1 MEDLF
6 NLLNQQQ
13 DIPPKEG
20 DIKNLLVNQTWV
32 LVNKIKDEKTFYF
45 FHDDNKLTRT
55 TNGSTSKAQWH
66 YVNANYIRITSNGEI
81 NVIKM
86 NFRDE
91 DILTL
96 DIDRHS
102 NSLAVFINETRSN
115 TSFNTYDDI
124 TNYLHD
130 KYVNKAKNIINKH
143 QYYYIEQS
151 EEYGPVTAEYLIKRV
166 EDDSIN
172 AQCLIRDIN
181 DYDYS
186 KRLRIQDL
194 IDVI

>member
-1 MEDLF
+1 MKDVFDLLAKTEQ
-6 NLLNQQQ
+6 NSLQLDTKRLLIDQNW
-13 DIPPKEG
+13 I
-20 DIKNLLVNQTWV
+20 
-32 LVNKIKDEKTFYF
+32 LVNKINETKTSYV
-45 FHDDNKLTRT
+45 FHDNNKLTRT
-55 TNGSTSKAQWH
+55 NNGVISEAQWH
-66 YVNANYIRITSNGEI
+66 YVNPNYIRITSNGSI

-86 NFRDE
+86 TFRDE

-102 NSLAVFINETRSN
+102 NELAVFINQSKSD
-115 TSFNTYDDI
+115 TSFSTYEDI
-124 TNYLHD
+124 TDYLHD
-130 KYVNKAKNIINKH
+130 KYITKAKSLIYNH

-151 EEYGPVTAEYLIKRV
+151 TEFGPYTAEYLIEKAKNKH
-166 EDDSIN
+166 IN

-181 DYDYS
+181 DNDYS

>member
-13 DIPPKEG
+13 DLNSKEA
-20 DIKNLLVNQTWV
+20 DIKGLLVNQNWV

-45 FHDDNKLTRT
+45 FHENNQLTRT
-55 TNGSTSKAQWH
+55 TNGAISKAQWH

-96 DIDRHS
+96 DIDRRS
-102 NSLAVFINETRSN
+102 NNLAIFINETRSGVN
-115 TSFNTYDDI
+115 FNTYDDI
-124 TNYLHD
+124 TSYLHS
-130 KYVNKAKNIINKH
+130 KYVTKAKNIINKH
-143 QYYYIEQS
+143 QYYYIEHS
-151 EEYGPVTAEYLIKRV
+151 EEFGPVAAEYLLKRV
-166 EDDSIN
+166 ENNSIN

>member
-13 DIPPKEG
+13 NLNGSDPDVKS
-20 DIKNLLVNQTWV
+20 LLVNQNWV
-32 LVNKIKDEKTFYF
+32 LVNKIKEEKTFYF
-45 FHDDNKLTRT
+45 FHENNKLTRT
-55 TNGSTSKAQWH
+55 TNGTVSNAQWH

-102 NSLAVFINETRSN
+102 NNLAIFINETRSGVN
-115 TSFNTYDDI
+115 FNTYEDI
-124 TNYLHD
+124 TSYLHS
-130 KYVNKAKNIINKH
+130 KYVTKAKNIINKH

-151 EEYGPVTAEYLIKRV
+151 EEFGPVPAEYLLNRV
-166 EDDSIN
+166 ENNSIN